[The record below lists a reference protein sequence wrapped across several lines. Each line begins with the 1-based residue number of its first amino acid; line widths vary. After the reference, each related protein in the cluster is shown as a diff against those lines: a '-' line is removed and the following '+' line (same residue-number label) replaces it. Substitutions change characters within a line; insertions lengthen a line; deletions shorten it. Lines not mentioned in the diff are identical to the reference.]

1 MKIRT
6 LIVDDMLLARTRLRR
21 HLSEDPDIDIIG
33 ECAGGQEAIDAIRQL
48 APDLLLLD
56 VQMPEVDGFDVLAA
70 VGAGTVPAVIFVTAY
85 DQFALR
91 AFEVHALDYILKPFE
106 AERLRKTVNRAKQQL
121 AGRTPGAA
129 DKVGGLLEE
138 MRTQSK
144 YPRRLAVRSDGRT
157 VFLPVG
163 DIDYVEA
170 AGNYLRIQAGTE
182 SHMIRER
189 LTQLEARL
197 DPDLFARI
205 HRSTIVNVDRI
216 KEMSPLFNGD
226 QVLILRNG
234 KKLTLSRTFR
244 DQLMSLLGRL

>member
-21 HLSEDPDIDIIG
+21 HLGDDPDIEVVG
-33 ECAGGQEAIDAIRQL
+33 ECSGGQEAIDAITTL

-56 VQMPEVDGFDVLAA
+56 VQMPEVDGFEVLAA

-91 AFEVHALDYILKPFE
+91 AFEVHALDYVLKPFD

-121 AGRTPGAA
+121 KGRTAVTG
-129 DKVGGLLEE
+129 DKVQALLEE
-138 MRTQSK
+138 IRAQAT
-144 YPRRLAVRSDGRT
+144 YPRRLAVKSDGRT
-157 VFLPVG
+157 VFLSVA

-170 AGNYLRIQAGTE
+170 AGNYLRIQAGSE

-189 LTQLEARL
+189 LSELETRL
-197 DPDLFARI
+197 NPELFARI

-216 KEMSPLFNGD
+216 KEMTPLFNGD
-226 QVLILRNG
+226 QVVVLRNG

-244 DQLMSLLGRL
+244 DRLLSLLDRL